1 MTVSSTAPKPS
12 LTSSNSITLSSSPS
26 SSYKPPPSPS
36 LSPPHS
42 STPSPLF
49 ARNTLIRAFAAT
61 PTPHHSLTLFRLLQ
75 TSPLNPYDFTYPF
88 SLKAYARY
96 SSVTIGESLHSLTL
110 KTGVFDEMTDRDVV
124 SWSSM
129 IAAYVAC
136 NSPLDAFHMFREMG
150 MENEEPNSVTLV
162 SLLSACTK
170 MLNLSAVEMDVALG
184 TALFEMYAKCGE
196 IDKAFLVFNS
206 MGDRNLQSCTIMIS
220 ALANHGREK
229 DVISLFNQMEDMG
242 LRPDSLS
249 FAPSVEHYGCMVYL
263 LGRAGLI
270 KEAYDII
277 KGMPMEPNDVI
288 LRSFLSA
295 CRNQGCA
302 SSLDD
307 DFLSKLE
314 SVLGANYV
322 LTGNVFS
329 TCASWNWKDAN
340 DLRVVMKQKGLKKIP
355 GCSWVRSEVQS

>member
-110 KTGVFDEMTDRDVV
+110 KTGVRFHCYVGSALLNIYADCRAVVPRARDVV

-170 MLNLSAVEMDVALG
+170 MLNLSASVHSYITRNGIEMDVALG

-249 FAPSVEHYGCMVYL
+249 FA
-263 LGRAGLI
+263 
-270 KEAYDII
+270 
-277 KGMPMEPNDVI
+277 VI
-288 LRSFLSA
+288 LSA
-295 CRNQGCA
+295 CR
-302 SSLDD
+302 
-307 DFLSKLE
+307 
-314 SVLGANYV
+314 
-322 LTGNVFS
+322 
-329 TCASWNWKDAN
+329 
-340 DLRVVMKQKGLKKIP
+340 
-355 GCSWVRSEVQS
+355 